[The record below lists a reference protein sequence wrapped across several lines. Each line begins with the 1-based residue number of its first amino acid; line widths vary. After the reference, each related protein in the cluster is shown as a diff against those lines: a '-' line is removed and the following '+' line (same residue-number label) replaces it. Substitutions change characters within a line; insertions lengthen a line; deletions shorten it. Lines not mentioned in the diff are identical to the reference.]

1 MLNYIFLL
9 VGFVMLIKGA
19 DIFVESASSIAKKFG
34 IPSII
39 IGLTIVAMG
48 TSAPELSVSVQSALA
63 GMNDI
68 SIANVVGS
76 NIFNLLVVL
85 GVSSIV
91 GKLKINNYRD
101 VIIMLLIGLIMTIFA
116 INGTLIRTE
125 GLILLVIFAFYVGH
139 LIFKAI
145 NNNNE
150 QNNEVKETT
159 KPLTMTIILGI
170 IGLVAI
176 VWGGNVVV
184 DSASDIAHQLGMSQN
199 LIGLT
204 IVAVGTSLPELVTS
218 VVATKKGE
226 LDIAVGNVI
235 GSNIFNLL
243 LIIGLSVFINPMV
256 VSVFALYDLIFMIFA
271 MIIFIIC
278 TFKKEEVTKK
288 VGVPMIIM
296 YVIYI
301 IFTII
306 R

>member
-1 MLNYIFLL
+1 
-9 VGFVMLIKGA
+9 MLIKGA
-19 DIFVESASSIAKKFG
+19 DVFVESASGIAKKFG

-68 SIANVVGS
+68 SIGNVVGS
-76 NIFNLLVVL
+76 NLFNLLVVL

-101 VIIMLLIGLIMTIFA
+101 VIIMLLVGLILTMFA

-125 GLILLVIFAFYVGH
+125 GLTLLVIFAFYIGH

-145 NNNNE
+145 NNNE

-176 VWGGNVVV
+176 VWGGNLVV
-184 DSASDIAHQLGMSQN
+184 DSASIIAQQLGMSQN

-204 IVAVGTSLPELVTS
+204 IVAIGTSLPELVTS

-278 TFKKEEVTKK
+278 TFKKEEVIKK
-288 VGVPMIIM
+288 VGIPMIIM
-296 YVIYI
+296 YVVYI